1 MHTCVVDRTTA
12 ETGCVGIVDIDKL
25 LKYLKNIS
33 IFSKSISMKSQL
45 GAGPSAGPRR
55 SGGQQITNSIRD
67 GDPSLKELS
76 IDLGAEHS

>member
-25 LKYLKNIS
+25 LKYFKNIS
-33 IFSKSISMKSQL
+33 IFSKSISMKSHL

-55 SGGQQITNSIRD
+55 SGGQITNSTRE

-76 IDLGAEHS
+76 VDLGAEHS

>member
-55 SGGQQITNSIRD
+55 SGVEANKLQTQYETVTR
-67 GDPSLKELS
+67 L
-76 IDLGAEHS
+76 